1 MGHKKLIKFEAIKTF
16 NNVLQHPENMQNNWK
31 NHFHNEHPITL
42 ELACGKGEYT
52 VGLAR
57 LYAERNF
64 IGVDIKGNRIWKG
77 AKTALDEG
85 LNNVAFLRTNI
96 DSIENYFGANEV
108 DEIWITFPDPQL
120 RWSHLR
126 KRLTHPK
133 FLRKYQQFLKADGIV
148 HLKTDSPLLYTFT
161 MKVIELYQL
170 PLIES
175 CDNVYQQPVVSDELK
190 IKTYYESLDIAGQN
204 RIHYIKFQINRELPT
219 ELDAELKILMKDI
232 DIDV

>member
-1 MGHKKLIKFEAIKTF
+1 VGQKKLIKFEEINTF
-16 NNVLQHPENMQNNWK
+16 KNVLQHPPNMPHQWGQFFGNAQD
-31 NHFHNEHPITL
+31 IIL

-52 VGLAR
+52 LGLSR
-57 LYAERNF
+57 MYPDKNF

-77 AKTALDEG
+77 AKTALAEG
-85 LNNVAFLRTNI
+85 LENAAFLRTNI
-96 DSIENYFGANEV
+96 DKIEEYFGTDEV
-108 DEIWITFPDPQL
+108 SEIWITFPDPQL

-133 FLRKYQQFLKADGIV
+133 FLRKYQQFLKADGCI

-170 PLIES
+170 PLLEA
-175 CDNVYQQPVVSDELK
+175 CDDVYHQEEIKEELK

-219 ELDAELKILMKDI
+219 ELDAELKLQMKDI
-232 DIDV
+232 DINV